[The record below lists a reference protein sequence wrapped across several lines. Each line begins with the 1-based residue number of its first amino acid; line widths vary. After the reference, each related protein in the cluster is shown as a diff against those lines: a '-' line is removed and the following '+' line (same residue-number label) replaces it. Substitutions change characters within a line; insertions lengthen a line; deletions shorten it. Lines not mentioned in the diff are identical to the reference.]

1 MASSCATQAP
11 RVQESC
17 LPRTLPLWPIWSC
30 RALHYCPGTCRV
42 GNQGRVCWG
51 CPLPSQTPTC
61 APGHASQASGH
72 SPPPSW
78 PLCSLPCPCSNP
90 QVPWGGSISQLK
102 RPPARPHAPSRSYPS
117 LPILSASLHSQPLR
131 TQVDTHHLHVSLH
144 AIRVHLHPNS
154 SHQGDQ

>member
-1 MASSCATQAP
+1 MAWNCEKRPGLGLKDPSPLPTPKPSTLLAWQPASFSPPVTTGQDKRPLLIAAP
-11 RVQESC
+11 APP
-17 LPRTLPLWPIWSC
+17 PRTFA
-30 RALHYCPGTCRV
+30 R
-42 GNQGRVCWG
+42 
-51 CPLPSQTPTC
+51 PLPCTRPPFS
-61 APGHASQASGH
+61 PG
-72 SPPPSW
+72 
-78 PLCSLPCPCSNP
+78 LIICPWLSIIPRSMCTRTR
-90 QVPWGGSISQLK
+90 ISQLK